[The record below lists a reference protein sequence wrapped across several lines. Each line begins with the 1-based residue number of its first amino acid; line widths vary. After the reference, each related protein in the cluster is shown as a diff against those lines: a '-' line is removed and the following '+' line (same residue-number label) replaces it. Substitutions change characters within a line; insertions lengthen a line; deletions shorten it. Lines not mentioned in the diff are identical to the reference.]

1 MPTAANVL
9 PQDLMNN
16 VMGKIFD
23 IITNGDGKTVPKSED
38 NFFAWTTPGVPFET
52 SDFEFLSQG
61 LTGVYKPRM
70 ITNADG
76 TQSTEP
82 LTPEQRDGELAKD
95 TSRMYQQ
102 AEQLARF
109 VDVIPDASGI
119 DNTRVRM
126 NVKNDE
132 GGLSDVYEEVLR
144 FSQVANTELSAADK
158 AKIEKFRQLLQ
169 VEREKVDLITD
180 EKTKVME
187 DSPLVKAYTIKMA
200 AWADAALEYNNA
212 RIDAL
217 TASTPRA
224 VHNWAINANVLRAKV
239 KFALADWI
247 NNGYKNEF
255 ETIAAKID
263 QMSARDLSLL
273 KALYKDA
280 FEKARL
286 TGLASGSDFFYTSVL
301 PAGFATSKGWTRFTF
316 TNSDNSFYSKQS
328 TQKWGASGG
337 LSLGFFTIGGT
348 AGGSRSEF
356 DAKSDFSS
364 FEFSFEICQVPISR
378 GGWFK
383 PSFLTAKTWRFAQGN
398 EGFKSKFLSDGKQ
411 PPHRDSMMPAYPTA
425 MIMIR
430 NLRLNFS
437 NASSVASA
445 LDSKVGGGGMVG
457 YGPFFIGGSYESG
470 KSERS
475 RSHHHDS
482 QGIFVDGMQCIGFK
496 CHLLPKSPNP
506 DPAIKKWV

>member
-16 VMGKIFD
+16 VMSKIFD
-23 IITNGDGKTVPKSED
+23 IITNGDGTTVPKSED
-38 NFFAWTTPGVPFET
+38 NFFAWTTPGVPFEA

-61 LTGVYKPRM
+61 LTGVYRPRM
-70 ITNADG
+70 VTNPDG
-76 TQSTEP
+76 STSTEV
-82 LTPEQRDGELAKD
+82 LTEEQRDAEMAKD
-95 TSRMYQQ
+95 TNRMYMQ

-126 NVKNDE
+126 NIKNDE
-132 GGLSDVYEEVLR
+132 GTLSDVYEETLR

-158 AKIEKFRQLLQ
+158 AKIEKYRQLLQ
-169 VEREKVDLITD
+169 VEREKEDLVTG
-180 EKTKVME
+180 EMVKVME
-187 DSPLVKAYTIKMA
+187 PSPLVKAYSDKMQ
-200 AWADAALEYNNA
+200 AWMEAALEYNAA

-239 KFALADWI
+239 KFAMADWI
-247 NNGYKNEF
+247 NNGYKMEF
-255 ETIAAKID
+255 EAIAAKID

-273 KALYKDA
+273 KAQYKDTL
-280 FEKARL
+280 EKARL
-286 TGLASGSDFFYTSVL
+286 TGLASGSDFFYSAVG
-301 PAGFATSKGWTRFTF
+301 PANFATSKGWTRFTF
-316 TNSDNSFYSKQS
+316 SNSDNSYYSKKT

-337 LSLGFFTIGGT
+337 LSLGFFTIGGS
-348 AGGSRSEF
+348 AGGSRTEL
-356 DAKSDFSS
+356 DTKADFSN
-364 FEFSFEICQVPISR
+364 FEFSFDICQVPIFR
-378 GGWFK
+378 PWFK
-383 PSFLTAKTWRFAQGN
+383 SNFLTSKTWRFAQGN

-425 MIMIR
+425 MIFIR
-430 NLRLNFS
+430 NLRMNFS
-437 NASSVASA
+437 NASSVSSA

-457 YGPFFIGGSYESG
+457 YGPFFVGGSYDSG

-475 RSHHHDS
+475 RSHHFEG
-482 QGIFVDGMQCIGFK
+482 QGITVEGLQCIGFK

-506 DPAIKKWV
+506 DAAIKRWV